1 MKINRQLGYLGFILV
16 SLLSFG
22 SVIAQNIIQPIQSNT
37 LTLNGT
43 VVGMALNPQGTLLAV
58 ADESK
63 VVTLFDLETGN
74 PLNQHLIGAGDLFDE
89 GGVHYSS
96 DGNHIAVSSFSFVWL
111 FDGRTGILRHEIPTG
126 SDDVA
131 FSPDGTLLYVLADD
145 VITVYDS
152 NSGTPTQSATV
163 GAPDDGR
170 AASRLEVKA
179 DGTLVLLI
187 PDESYNYYLT
197 TLSPDF
203 TTITTSSNYAL
214 DLVAGVDTLLGV
226 YYTNLTAYTDING
239 DGVPMVAPTLCG
251 DFTAYALNPQATL
264 LAGLA
269 DNCALH
275 IFDTSTGEERY
286 LESLTDAG
294 QLAFGD
300 DVLYVSVGSQI
311 NRYSVNDPA
320 ATTDSSSTTI
330 TAEGSTNNDET
341 APAVTN
347 VRYEL
352 AFDRVLGADDTSFA
366 GVAVS
371 PTGDKVAGITGF
383 SNLIIAYNTA
393 DSTEI
398 GRYER
403 SAGSGQIAY
412 SADGTYLVAIDA
424 DSRLFVLDAATMR
437 LVSEAQLDGD
447 FSAELVADATSAY
460 VYTNVTGE
468 TTQYLNKIDLA
479 SGAIVAR
486 VAVFND
492 VTIAH
497 YLAVLPDG
505 TLIGVGGTESGTQ
518 IKNWDT
524 NLIELSAL
532 SPWYWTVGY
541 AEDIYVYATARRG
554 DAGTIYTYNQQPTFD
569 SEPTIL
575 GEDTCLY
582 VDFATAQDTA
592 FSVGIRFR
600 CAMSLFNLQTNQVDV
615 RLEGDMI
622 GSDVALSPDG
632 TTLYVANRQGI
643 EVYTII
649 TISE

>member
-1 MKINRQLGYLGFILV
+1 MKTNRQLWYLGLILMN
-16 SLLSFG
+16 LLSFG
-22 SVIAQNIIQPIQSNT
+22 SAVAQDIVQPESVNI
-37 LTLNGT
+37 LTVNGT
-43 VVGMALNPQGTLLAV
+43 VVGMALNPEGTLLAV
-58 ADESK
+58 ADDSQ

-74 PLNQHLIGAGDLFDE
+74 SLNQHPVGASDLFDE
-89 GGVHYSS
+89 GGVHYSP
-96 DGNHIAVSSFSFVWL
+96 DGTHIAVSSFSFVRL
-111 FDGRTGILRHEIPTG
+111 FDGETGALNHEISTD
-126 SDDVA
+126 SDDMA
-131 FSPDGTLLYVLADD
+131 FSPDGTQLYVLAND

-152 NSGTPTQSATV
+152 TSGTATQSVAV

-170 AASRLEVKA
+170 AASKLEVQA
-179 DGTLVLLI
+179 DGSLVLLV
-187 PDESYNYYLT
+187 PDESYNYYIT

-203 TTITTSSNYAL
+203 GTTATTSNYAL
-214 DLVAGVDTLLGV
+214 DLVAGADALFSV
-226 YYTNLTAYTDING
+226 YYTNLTAYMDLEST
-239 DGVPMVAPTLCG
+239 GVPMMASTVCG

-264 LAGLA
+264 LAALA

-275 IFDTSTGEERY
+275 IFDTLTGEERY
-286 LESLTDAG
+286 LESLTNAG
-294 QLAFGD
+294 QLAFGAD
-300 DVLYVSVGSQI
+300 ALYVSVGAQV
-311 NRYSVNDPA
+311 NRYAVDLPVAANDSTSA
-320 ATTDSSSTTI
+320 DVAADATTNT
-330 TAEGSTNNDET
+330 DET
-341 APAVTN
+341 SLPTTN

-352 AFDRVLGADDTSFA
+352 VFDRLLGPGDTSFA

-371 PTGDKVAGITGF
+371 PAGDKVAGITGF

-393 DSTEI
+393 DGTEI

-424 DSRLFVLDAATMR
+424 DSHLFVLDATTMTP
-437 LVSEAQLDGD
+437 VSEAQLAGD

-479 SGAIVAR
+479 SGEIVAQ

-497 YLAVLPDG
+497 YLAILPDG
-505 TLIGVGGTESGTQ
+505 TLIGVGGTDSGTQ

-524 NLIELSAL
+524 NLNELSAL

-554 DAGTIYTYNQQPTFD
+554 DDGTIYTYNQQSTFE
-569 SEPTIL
+569 SEPMIL

-582 VDFATAQDTA
+582 VDFATAEDT
-592 FSVGIRFR
+592 
-600 CAMSLFNLQTNQVDV
+600 T
-615 RLEGDMI
+615 
-622 GSDVALSPDG
+622 
-632 TTLYVANRQGI
+632 
-643 EVYTII
+643 
-649 TISE
+649 